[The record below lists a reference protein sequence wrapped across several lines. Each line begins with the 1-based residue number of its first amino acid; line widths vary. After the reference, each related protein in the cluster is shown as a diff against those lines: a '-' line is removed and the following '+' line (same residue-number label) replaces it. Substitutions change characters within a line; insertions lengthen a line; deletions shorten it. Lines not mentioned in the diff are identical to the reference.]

1 MRAAI
6 LALTLA
12 TFTVA
17 AYTAPAPNPNHSP
30 ERVYVVDRIEGAY
43 AVLIDDV
50 TAQAVDVRVE
60 RFPFAVREGMALVV
74 PIGPQWTQAREVTQ

>member
-17 AYTAPAPNPNHSP
+17 AYTAPPNPNHSP

-50 TAQAVDVRVE
+50 TAQAVDVAVE

-74 PIGPQWTQAREVTQ
+74 PMGPQWARAMQVTP